1 MGLPRKC
8 PEISAAV
15 LYVSMVALPMP
26 VPEELEK
33 SWDLADS
40 MLSEGQFE
48 EALSELR
55 QAWPLCEND
64 GQKVRTL
71 RQAGDVG
78 TAHGTED
85 QGSQKRHWQKALK
98 SYKRALKIDPKNK
111 ETRRNM
117 NSLLSMMDE
126 KSITGGAGMQFFDEG
141 NPTPMGL
148 VAMVIAGML
157 LLTSIKL
164 ISDALQED
172 SENPLVSLEVSYVD
186 DSGERVEGTIE
197 IELFQDLAPVHV
209 ENFITHAQNFRYD
222 FTIFHRVIDGFMIQ
236 GGDVD
241 RQDGMG
247 GYAANWYGYCNGES
261 AASQSSCDQS
271 QWTIPDE
278 ADNGLLHSP
287 GMLAMAKT
295 SAANTGGSQFYIV
308 PTGSTPSHLDGVH
321 TVFGQVVSGQAH
333 VDAISLVVTG
343 NTDSDDDTS
352 GDKPIDDVRLVH
364 VTVNE

>member
-1 MGLPRKC
+1 MF
-8 PEISAAV
+8 AN
-15 LYVSMVALPMP
+15 PMP
-26 VPEELEK
+26 VPAELQK
-33 SWDLADS
+33 SWDSADT
-40 MLSEGQFE
+40 MLSENKFN
-48 EALSELR
+48 EALAELR
-55 QAWPLCEND
+55 EAWPLCEND

-78 TAHGTED
+78 TAHGLEEED
-85 QGSQKRHWQKALK
+85 SQKRHWQKALK

-111 ETRRNM
+111 ETRRSM

-126 KSITGGAGMQFFDEG
+126 KAISVGAGMQFFDEG

-157 LLTSIKL
+157 LLTTIKL

-172 SENPLVSLEVSYVD
+172 VANPIVSLEVSYVD
-186 DSGERVEGTIE
+186 DSGERIEGIIE
-197 IELFQDLAPVHV
+197 IELYQDLAPVHV
-209 ENFITHAQNFRYD
+209 ENFMTHTQNFRYD
-222 FTIFHRVIDGFMIQ
+222 FTTFHRVIEGFMIQ
-236 GGDVD
+236 GGDID

-247 GYAANWYGYCNGES
+247 GYAANWYGYCNGEEYDNNGNRYES
-261 AASQSSCDQS
+261 TTCDYE

-308 PTGSTPSHLDGVH
+308 PSDSNPSHLDGVH
-321 TVFGQVVSGQAH
+321 TVFGKVLSGQDH
-333 VDAISLVVTG
+333 VDAISMVVTG
-343 NTDSDDDTS
+343 NSDNDSSTN

>member
-1 MGLPRKC
+1 M
-8 PEISAAV
+8 I
-15 LYVSMVALPMP
+15 
-26 VPEELEK
+26 
-33 SWDLADS
+33 
-40 MLSEGQFE
+40 
-48 EALSELR
+48 
-55 QAWPLCEND
+55 
-64 GQKVRTL
+64 
-71 RQAGDVG
+71 
-78 TAHGTED
+78 
-85 QGSQKRHWQKALK
+85 
-98 SYKRALKIDPKNK
+98 I
-111 ETRRNM
+111 
-117 NSLLSMMDE
+117 
-126 KSITGGAGMQFFDEG
+126 
-141 NPTPMGL
+141 
-148 VAMVIAGML
+148 
-157 LLTSIKL
+157 LTSIKL

-172 SENPLVSLEVSYVD
+172 PENPVVSLEVSYVD
-186 DSGERVEGTIE
+186 DSGERIEGTIQ

-271 QWTIPDE
+271 EWTIPDE

-321 TVFGQVVSGQAH
+321 TVFGQVLSGQNH
-333 VDAISLVVTG
+333 IDAIQEVPTG
-343 NTDSDDDTS
+343 DN
-352 GDKPIDDVRLVH
+352 DKPIEDVRLVH

>member
-1 MGLPRKC
+1 
-8 PEISAAV
+8 
-15 LYVSMVALPMP
+15 MVALPMP
-26 VPEELEK
+26 VPEELQM

-40 MLSEGQFE
+40 MLSEGQFT

-78 TAHGTED
+78 TAHGSED

-111 ETRRNM
+111 DTRRNM

-164 ISDALQED
+164 ISDAIQED
-172 SENPLVSLEVSYVD
+172 PENPVVSLEVSYVD
-186 DSGERVEGTIE
+186 DSGDRVEGTIE

-209 ENFITHAQNFRYD
+209 ENFIAHAQNFRYD
-222 FTIFHRVIDGFMIQ
+222 FTIFHRVIDDFMIQ

-261 AASQSSCDQS
+261 ATSQSSCDQS
-271 QWTIPDE
+271 EWTIPDE

-321 TVFGQVVSGQAH
+321 TVFGQVLSGQNH
-333 VDAISLVVTG
+333 VDAITEVPTDG
-343 NTDSDDDTS
+343 N
-352 GDKPIDDVRLVH
+352 DKPVEDVRLVH
-364 VTVNE
+364 VTVND

>member
-1 MGLPRKC
+1 MFA
-8 PEISAAV
+8 E
-15 LYVSMVALPMP
+15 PMP
-26 VPEELEK
+26 VPEELQK

-40 MLSEGQFE
+40 LLLDGQFD

-55 QAWPLCEND
+55 VAWPLCEND

-71 RQAGDVG
+71 RQAGDIG
-78 TAHGTED
+78 TAHGVQD
-85 QGSQKRHWQKALK
+85 DASQKRHWQKALK
-98 SYKRALKIDPKNK
+98 SYKRAIKIDPKNK

-126 KSITGGAGMQFFDEG
+126 KSITGGVSMQFFDEG

-148 VAMVIAGML
+148 VAMVVAGMII
-157 LLTSIKL
+157 LTSIKL
-164 ISDALQED
+164 ISDALQEEA
-172 SENPLVSLEVSYVD
+172 ENPVVSLEVSYVD
-186 DSGERVEGTIE
+186 DSGDRIEGTIE

-209 ENFITHAQNFRYD
+209 ENFVTHAQNFRYD
-222 FTIFHRVIDGFMIQ
+222 FTTFHRVIGDNDQTPQYDPFMIQ
-236 GGDVD
+236 GGDID
-241 RQDGMG
+241 RQDGRG

-261 AASQSSCDQS
+261 ASSQSSCDQS
-271 QWTIPDE
+271 EWTIPDE

-321 TVFGQVVSGQAH
+321 TVFGQVVSGQSH
-333 VDAISLVVTG
+333 VDAITEVPTDG
-343 NTDSDDDTS
+343 N
-352 GDKPIDDVRLVH
+352 DKPIEDVRLVH
-364 VTVNE
+364 VTLNE